1 MPCSVKILKMDW
13 LTANVLCLT
22 LEKPPFYSFD
32 IGQAV
37 EVTLDLP
44 RFYGDLAPFTL
55 TSLISDDYLEL
66 IIKVYPAHK
75 GITLAIS
82 NLREGDK
89 LIIGDP
95 WDSYSNLG
103 PGIFIA
109 GGTGITSFVSFL
121 RQLKGAQNLS
131 ETRLFFVNKTEQ
143 EIFLSEE
150 LRQILGQNYVNVL
163 TRENKENFLSGHV
176 DLDFLRKHIPDIH
189 RSFYICG
196 PGGFSEQIKYQLVTM
211 GADPAQVNIG
221 Y

>member
-1 MPCSVKILKMDW
+1 MPYSVKILKKNW
-13 LTANVLCLT
+13 LTTNVLCLT
-22 LEKPPFYSFD
+22 LEKPPFYSYR

-44 RFYGDLAPFTL
+44 QFYGDRAPFTL
-55 TSLISDDYLEL
+55 TSLNSDEYLEL
-66 IIKVYPAHK
+66 IIKVYPDHN

-95 WDSYSNLG
+95 WDSYRNLG

-121 RQLKGAQNLS
+121 RQLKGAQNLF

-163 TRENKENFLSGHV
+163 TRENKENFLSGHIDV
-176 DLDFLRKHIPDIH
+176 DFLRKHIPDLH
-189 RSFYICG
+189 RPFYICG
-196 PGGFSEQIKYQLVTM
+196 PGGFSEQIKNQLVTM
-211 GADPAQVNIG
+211 GSDPGLVSIG

>member
-1 MPCSVKILKMDW
+1 MPYSVKILKKNW
-13 LTANVLCLT
+13 LTTNVLCLT
-22 LEKPPFYSFD
+22 LEKPPFYSYR

-44 RFYGDLAPFTL
+44 RFFGDRAPFTL
-55 TSLISDDYLEL
+55 ASLNSDDYLEL
-66 IIKVYPAHK
+66 IIKVYPDHK

-95 WDSYSNLG
+95 WDSFRNLG

-163 TRENKENFLSGHV
+163 TRENKENFLSGHIDV
-176 DLDFLRKHIPDIH
+176 DFLRKHIPDLH
-189 RSFYICG
+189 RPFYICG
-196 PGGFSEQIKYQLVTM
+196 PGGFSEQIKNQLVMM
-211 GADPAQVNIG
+211 GSDPGLVSIG

>member
-1 MPCSVKILKMDW
+1 MPYSVKILKKNW
-13 LTANVLCLT
+13 LTTNVLCLT
-22 LEKPPFYSFD
+22 LEKPPFYSYR

-44 RFYGDLAPFTL
+44 QFYGDRAPFTL
-55 TSLISDDYLEL
+55 TSLNSDEYLEL
-66 IIKVYPAHK
+66 IIKVYPDHN

-95 WDSYSNLG
+95 WDSYRNLG

-163 TRENKENFLSGHV
+163 TRENKENFLSGHIDV
-176 DLDFLRKHIPDIH
+176 DFLRKHIPDLH
-189 RSFYICG
+189 RPFYICG
-196 PGGFSEQIKYQLVTM
+196 PGGFSEQIKNQLVTM
-211 GADPAQVNIG
+211 GSDPGLVSIG

>member
-1 MPCSVKILKMDW
+1 MPYSVKILKKNW
-13 LTANVLCLT
+13 LTTNVLCLT
-22 LEKPPFYSFD
+22 LEKPPFYSYR

-44 RFYGDLAPFTL
+44 QFYGDRAPFTL
-55 TSLISDDYLEL
+55 TSLNSDDYLEL
-66 IIKVYPAHK
+66 IIKVYPDHK

-95 WDSYSNLG
+95 WDSYRNLG

-121 RQLKGAQNLS
+121 RQLKGAQNLF

-163 TRENKENFLSGHV
+163 TRENKENFLSGHIDV
-176 DLDFLRKHIPDIH
+176 DFLRKHIPDLH
-189 RSFYICG
+189 RPFYICG
-196 PGGFSEQIKYQLVTM
+196 PGGFSEQIKNQLVTM
-211 GADPAQVNIG
+211 GSDPGLVSIG

>member
-1 MPCSVKILKMDW
+1 MPYSVKILKKNW
-13 LTANVLCLT
+13 LTTNVLCLT
-22 LEKPPFYSFD
+22 LEKPPFYSYR

-44 RFYGDLAPFTL
+44 RFYGDRAPFTL
-55 TSLISDDYLEL
+55 TSLNSDDYLEL
-66 IIKVYPAHK
+66 IIKVYPDHK

-95 WDSYSNLG
+95 WDSYRNLG

-163 TRENKENFLSGHV
+163 TRENKENFLSGHIDV
-176 DLDFLRKHIPDIH
+176 DFLRKHIPDLH
-189 RSFYICG
+189 RPFYICG
-196 PGGFSEQIKYQLVTM
+196 PGGFSEQIKNQLVTM
-211 GADPAQVNIG
+211 GSDPGLVSIG